1 MKKKIGLVPKLIMGI
16 IAGILIGQ
24 FAPEFLVRVLVTA
37 SSLFSSFL
45 KFVIP
50 FIIIGF
56 VTAGIADL
64 ATGAGKLLG
73 VTTGIAYAS
82 TVIAGLIAFT
92 VASVIFPSFIDPSV
106 ANSIGDPEAGMLSA
120 IFSIPLSPMVDVTA
134 AIVFAFT
141 MGLGI
146 SALRNNG
153 KGETLFNLFQE
164 FQEIVTKTLSP
175 MVDVTAAIVFAF
187 TMGLGI
193 SALRNNGKGETL
205 FNLFQEFQ
213 EIVTKTLSTVIIPL
227 LPIYIAG
234 TFANI
239 TYAGQVWNILGV
251 FWRVYLI
258 VIPLHLIYLVIQF
271 TTAGAI
277 SKKNPFVMLKNQIPG
292 YLTAVGT
299 QSSAATIPVNVSC
312 AEKNGVS
319 KNIRE
324 FCVPLCATIHLSGS
338 IISVTSFAVAV
349 LMMNGVNVS
358 CAEKN
363 GVSKN
368 IREFCVPLC
377 ATIHLSGSIIS
388 VTSFAVAVLMMNG
401 MDYGLTTMLPFILM
415 LGIAM
420 VAAPGAPGG
429 AIMSAL
435 PFLPMIGIP
444 SDGGLASLMIAL
456 YLTQDSFGTAAN
468 VSGDNAIAVIVDH
481 LNNKWS
487 KNEKSKD
494 IV

>member
-1 MKKKIGLVPKLIMGI
+1 MSKKKIGLVPKLIIGI
-16 IAGILIGQ
+16 IAGILIGS
-24 FAPEFLVRVLVTA
+24 FAPEFLVKVLVTA
-37 SSLFSSFL
+37 SSLFSAFL

-73 VTTGIAYAS
+73 VTTGIAYGS
-82 TVIAGLIAFT
+82 TIVAGTLAFI
-92 VASVIFPSFIDPSV
+92 VASLIFPSFIDPSV
-106 ANSIGDPEAGMLSA
+106 ASQIGDPEAGMLEP
-120 IFSIPLSPMVDVTA
+120 IFTIPLSPMVDVTA
-134 AIVFAFT
+134 AIVFSFT

-146 SALRNNG
+146 SALRNND
-153 KGETLFNLFQE
+153 KGEILYNLFQE
-164 FQEIVTKTLSP
+164 FQEIITKVLS
-175 MVDVTAAIVFAF
+175 I
-187 TMGLGI
+187 I
-193 SALRNNGKGETL
+193 
-205 FNLFQEFQ
+205 
-213 EIVTKTLSTVIIPL
+213 IIPL

-239 TYAGQVWNILGV
+239 TYAGQVWNILSI
-251 FWRVYLI
+251 FWRVYLV
-258 VIPLHLIYLVIQF
+258 VIPLHIVYLIIQF
-271 TTAGAI
+271 TTAGFVTG
-277 SKKNPFVMLKNQIPG
+277 KNPLKMLKNQIPG

-299 QSSAATIPVNVSC
+299 QSSAAAIPVNVEC
-312 AEKNGVS
+312 AKNNGVS
-319 KNIRE
+319 KE
-324 FCVPLCATIHLSGS
+324 
-338 IISVTSFAVAV
+338 
-349 LMMNGVNVS
+349 
-358 CAEKN
+358 
-363 GVSKN
+363 

-401 MDYGLTTMLPFILM
+401 MDYGFSTVFPFILM

-468 VSGDNAIAVIVDH
+468 VSGDNAIAAVVDH
-481 LNNKWS
+481 LNKKWS
-487 KNEKSKD
+487 KKADNKVD
-494 IV
+494 

>member
-1 MKKKIGLVPKLIMGI
+1 MSKKKIGLVPKLIIGI
-16 IAGILIGQ
+16 IAGILIGS
-24 FAPEFLVRVLVTA
+24 FAPEFLVKVLVTA
-37 SSLFSSFL
+37 SSLFSAFL

-73 VTTGIAYAS
+73 VTTGIAYGS
-82 TVIAGLIAFT
+82 TIVAGTLAFI
-92 VASVIFPSFIDPSV
+92 VASLIFPSFIDPSV
-106 ANSIGDPEAGMLSA
+106 ASQIGDPEAGMLEP
-120 IFSIPLSPMVDVTA
+120 IFTIPLSPMVDVTA
-134 AIVFAFT
+134 AIVFSFT

-146 SALRNNG
+146 SALRNND
-153 KGETLFNLFQE
+153 KGEILYNLFQE
-164 FQEIVTKTLSP
+164 FQEIITK
-175 MVDVTAAIVFAF
+175 V
-187 TMGLGI
+187 
-193 SALRNNGKGETL
+193 
-205 FNLFQEFQ
+205 
-213 EIVTKTLSTVIIPL
+213 LSTIIIPL

-239 TYAGQVWNILGV
+239 TYAGQVWNILSI
-251 FWRVYLI
+251 FWRVYLV
-258 VIPLHLIYLVIQF
+258 VIPLHIVYLIIQF
-271 TTAGAI
+271 TTAGFVTG
-277 SKKNPFVMLKNQIPG
+277 KNPLKMLKNQIPG

-299 QSSAATIPVNVSC
+299 QSSAATIPVNVEC
-312 AEKNGVS
+312 AKNNGVS
-319 KNIRE
+319 KE
-324 FCVPLCATIHLSGS
+324 
-338 IISVTSFAVAV
+338 
-349 LMMNGVNVS
+349 
-358 CAEKN
+358 
-363 GVSKN
+363 

-401 MDYGLTTMLPFILM
+401 MDYGFSTVFPFILM
-415 LGIAM
+415 LGIVM

-468 VSGDNAIAVIVDH
+468 VSGDNAIAAVVDH
-481 LNNKWS
+481 LNKKWS
-487 KNEKSKD
+487 KKADNK
-494 IV
+494 VA

>member
-1 MKKKIGLVPKLIMGI
+1 MSKKKIGLVPKLIIGI
-16 IAGILIGQ
+16 IAGILIGS
-24 FAPEFLVRVLVTA
+24 FAPEFLVKVLVTA
-37 SSLFSSFL
+37 SSLFSAFL

-73 VTTGIAYAS
+73 VTTGIAYGS
-82 TVIAGLIAFT
+82 TIVAGTLAFI
-92 VASVIFPSFIDPSV
+92 VASLIFPSFIDPSV
-106 ANSIGDPEAGMLSA
+106 ASQIGDPEAGMLEP
-120 IFSIPLSPMVDVTA
+120 IFTIPLSPMVDVTA
-134 AIVFAFT
+134 AIVFSFT

-146 SALRNNG
+146 SALRNND
-153 KGETLFNLFQE
+153 KGEILYNLFQE
-164 FQEIVTKTLSP
+164 FQEIITKVLS
-175 MVDVTAAIVFAF
+175 I
-187 TMGLGI
+187 I
-193 SALRNNGKGETL
+193 
-205 FNLFQEFQ
+205 
-213 EIVTKTLSTVIIPL
+213 IIPL

-239 TYAGQVWNILGV
+239 TYAGQVWNILSI
-251 FWRVYLI
+251 FWRVYLV
-258 VIPLHLIYLVIQF
+258 VIPLHIVYLIIQF
-271 TTAGAI
+271 TTAGFVTG
-277 SKKNPFVMLKNQIPG
+277 KNPLKMLKNQIPG
-292 YLTAVGT
+292 YLIAVGT
-299 QSSAATIPVNVSC
+299 QSSAATIPVNVEC
-312 AEKNGVS
+312 AKNNGVS
-319 KNIRE
+319 KE
-324 FCVPLCATIHLSGS
+324 
-338 IISVTSFAVAV
+338 
-349 LMMNGVNVS
+349 
-358 CAEKN
+358 
-363 GVSKN
+363 

-401 MDYGLTTMLPFILM
+401 MDHGFSTVFLFILM

-468 VSGDNAIAVIVDH
+468 VSGDNAIAAVVDH
-481 LNNKWS
+481 LNKKWS
-487 KNEKSKD
+487 KKADNKVD
-494 IV
+494 

>member
-1 MKKKIGLVPKLIMGI
+1 MSKKKIGLVPKLIIGI
-16 IAGILIGQ
+16 IAGILIGS
-24 FAPEFLVRVLVTA
+24 FAPEFLVKVLVTA
-37 SSLFSSFL
+37 SSLFSAFL

-64 ATGAGKLLG
+64 ATGAGNLLG
-73 VTTGIAYAS
+73 VT
-82 TVIAGLIAFT
+82 LAFI
-92 VASVIFPSFIDPSV
+92 VASLIFPSFIDPSV
-106 ANSIGDPEAGMLSA
+106 ASQIGDPEAGMLEP
-120 IFSIPLSPMVDVTA
+120 IFTIPLSPMVDVTA
-134 AIVFAFT
+134 AIVFSFT

-146 SALRNNG
+146 SALRNND
-153 KGETLFNLFQE
+153 KGEILYNLFQE
-164 FQEIVTKTLSP
+164 FQEIITK
-175 MVDVTAAIVFAF
+175 V
-187 TMGLGI
+187 
-193 SALRNNGKGETL
+193 
-205 FNLFQEFQ
+205 
-213 EIVTKTLSTVIIPL
+213 LSTIIIPL

-239 TYAGQVWNILGV
+239 TYAGQVWNILSI
-251 FWRVYLI
+251 FWRVYLV
-258 VIPLHLIYLVIQF
+258 VIPLHIVYLIIQF
-271 TTAGAI
+271 TTAGFVTG
-277 SKKNPFVMLKNQIPG
+277 KNPLKMLKNQIPG

-299 QSSAATIPVNVSC
+299 QSSAATIPVNVEC
-312 AEKNGVS
+312 AKNNGVS
-319 KNIRE
+319 KE
-324 FCVPLCATIHLSGS
+324 
-338 IISVTSFAVAV
+338 
-349 LMMNGVNVS
+349 
-358 CAEKN
+358 
-363 GVSKN
+363 

-401 MDYGLTTMLPFILM
+401 MDHGFSTVFPFILM

-468 VSGDNAIAVIVDH
+468 VSGDNAIAAVVDH
-481 LNNKWS
+481 LNKKWS
-487 KNEKSKD
+487 KKADNK
-494 IV
+494 VA

>member
-1 MKKKIGLVPKLIMGI
+1 MSKKKIGLVPKLIIGN
-16 IAGILIGQ
+16 IAGILIGS
-24 FAPEFLVRVLVTA
+24 FAPEFLVKVLVTA
-37 SSLFSSFL
+37 SSLFSAFL

-73 VTTGIAYAS
+73 VTTGIAYGS
-82 TVIAGLIAFT
+82 TIVAGTLAFI
-92 VASVIFPSFIDPSV
+92 VASLIFPSFIDPSV
-106 ANSIGDPEAGMLSA
+106 ASQIGDPEAGMLEP
-120 IFSIPLSPMVDVTA
+120 IFTIPLSPMVDVTA
-134 AIVFAFT
+134 AIVFSFT

-146 SALRNNG
+146 SALRNND
-153 KGETLFNLFQE
+153 KGEILYNLFQE
-164 FQEIVTKTLSP
+164 FQEIITKVLS
-175 MVDVTAAIVFAF
+175 I
-187 TMGLGI
+187 I
-193 SALRNNGKGETL
+193 
-205 FNLFQEFQ
+205 
-213 EIVTKTLSTVIIPL
+213 IIPL

-239 TYAGQVWNILGV
+239 TYAGQVWNILSI
-251 FWRVYLI
+251 FWRVYLV
-258 VIPLHLIYLVIQF
+258 VIPLHIVYLIIQF
-271 TTAGAI
+271 TTAGFVTG
-277 SKKNPFVMLKNQIPG
+277 KNPLKMLKNQIPG

-299 QSSAATIPVNVSC
+299 QSSAATIPVNVEC
-312 AEKNGVS
+312 AKNNGVS
-319 KNIRE
+319 KE
-324 FCVPLCATIHLSGS
+324 
-338 IISVTSFAVAV
+338 
-349 LMMNGVNVS
+349 
-358 CAEKN
+358 
-363 GVSKN
+363 

-401 MDYGLTTMLPFILM
+401 MDHGFSTVFLFILM

-468 VSGDNAIAVIVDH
+468 VSGDNAIAAVVDH
-481 LNNKWS
+481 LNKKWS
-487 KNEKSKD
+487 KKADNK
-494 IV
+494 VA

>member
-1 MKKKIGLVPKLIMGI
+1 MSKKKIGLVPKLIIGI
-16 IAGILIGQ
+16 IAGILIGS
-24 FAPEFLVRVLVTA
+24 FAPEFLVKVLVTA
-37 SSLFSSFL
+37 SSLFSAFL

-73 VTTGIAYAS
+73 VTTGIAYGS
-82 TVIAGLIAFT
+82 TIVAGTLAFI
-92 VASVIFPSFIDPSV
+92 VASLIFPSFIDPSV
-106 ANSIGDPEAGMLSA
+106 ASQIGDPEAGMLEP
-120 IFSIPLSPMVDVTA
+120 IFTIPLSPMVDVTA
-134 AIVFAFT
+134 AIVFSFT

-146 SALRNNG
+146 SALRNND
-153 KGETLFNLFQE
+153 KGEILYNLFQE
-164 FQEIVTKTLSP
+164 FQEIITK
-175 MVDVTAAIVFAF
+175 V
-187 TMGLGI
+187 
-193 SALRNNGKGETL
+193 
-205 FNLFQEFQ
+205 
-213 EIVTKTLSTVIIPL
+213 LSTIIIPL

-239 TYAGQVWNILGV
+239 TYAGQVWNILSI
-251 FWRVYLI
+251 FWRVYLV
-258 VIPLHLIYLVIQF
+258 VIPLHIVYLIIQF
-271 TTAGAI
+271 TTAGFVTG
-277 SKKNPFVMLKNQIPG
+277 KNPLKMLKNQIPG

-299 QSSAATIPVNVSC
+299 QSSAATIPVNVEC
-312 AEKNGVS
+312 AKNNGVS
-319 KNIRE
+319 KE
-324 FCVPLCATIHLSGS
+324 
-338 IISVTSFAVAV
+338 
-349 LMMNGVNVS
+349 
-358 CAEKN
+358 
-363 GVSKN
+363 

-401 MDYGLTTMLPFILM
+401 MDHGFSTVFLFILM

-468 VSGDNAIAVIVDH
+468 VSGDNAIAAVVDH
-481 LNNKWS
+481 LNKKWS
-487 KNEKSKD
+487 KKADNK
-494 IV
+494 VA

>member
-1 MKKKIGLVPKLIMGI
+1 MSKKKIGLVPKLIIGI
-16 IAGILIGQ
+16 IAGILIGS
-24 FAPEFLVRVLVTA
+24 FAPEFLVKVLVTA
-37 SSLFSSFL
+37 SSLFSAFL

-73 VTTGIAYAS
+73 VTTGIAYGS
-82 TVIAGLIAFT
+82 TIVAGTLAFI
-92 VASVIFPSFIDPSV
+92 VASLIFPSFIDPSV
-106 ANSIGDPEAGMLSA
+106 ASQIGDPEAGMLEP
-120 IFSIPLSPMVDVTA
+120 IFTIPLSPMVDVTA
-134 AIVFAFT
+134 AIVFSFT

-146 SALRNNG
+146 SALRNND
-153 KGETLFNLFQE
+153 KGEILYNLFQE
-164 FQEIVTKTLSP
+164 FQEIITK
-175 MVDVTAAIVFAF
+175 V
-187 TMGLGI
+187 
-193 SALRNNGKGETL
+193 
-205 FNLFQEFQ
+205 
-213 EIVTKTLSTVIIPL
+213 LSTIIIPL

-239 TYAGQVWNILGV
+239 TYAGQVWNILSI
-251 FWRVYLI
+251 FWRVYLV
-258 VIPLHLIYLVIQF
+258 VIPLHIVYLIIQF
-271 TTAGAI
+271 TTAGFVTG
-277 SKKNPFVMLKNQIPG
+277 KNPLKMLKNQIPG

-299 QSSAATIPVNVSC
+299 QSSAATIPVNVEC
-312 AEKNGVS
+312 AKNNGVS
-319 KNIRE
+319 KE
-324 FCVPLCATIHLSGS
+324 
-338 IISVTSFAVAV
+338 
-349 LMMNGVNVS
+349 
-358 CAEKN
+358 
-363 GVSKN
+363 

-401 MDYGLTTMLPFILM
+401 MDHGFSTVFPFILM

-468 VSGDNAIAVIVDH
+468 VSGDNAIAAVVDH
-481 LNNKWS
+481 LNKKWS
-487 KNEKSKD
+487 KKANNK
-494 IV
+494 VA

>member
-1 MKKKIGLVPKLIMGI
+1 MSKKKIGLVPKLIIGI
-16 IAGILIGQ
+16 IAGILIGS
-24 FAPEFLVRVLVTA
+24 FAPEFLVKVLVTA
-37 SSLFSSFL
+37 SSLFSAFL

-73 VTTGIAYAS
+73 VTTGIAYGS
-82 TVIAGLIAFT
+82 TIVAGTLAFI
-92 VASVIFPSFIDPSV
+92 VASLIFPSFIDPSV
-106 ANSIGDPEAGMLSA
+106 ASQIGDPEAGMLEP
-120 IFSIPLSPMVDVTA
+120 IFTIPLSPMVDVTA
-134 AIVFAFT
+134 AIVFSFT

-146 SALRNNG
+146 SALRNND
-153 KGETLFNLFQE
+153 KGEILYNLFQE
-164 FQEIVTKTLSP
+164 FQQIITK
-175 MVDVTAAIVFAF
+175 V
-187 TMGLGI
+187 
-193 SALRNNGKGETL
+193 
-205 FNLFQEFQ
+205 
-213 EIVTKTLSTVIIPL
+213 LSTIIIPL

-239 TYAGQVWNILGV
+239 TYAGQVWNILSI
-251 FWRVYLI
+251 FWRVYLV
-258 VIPLHLIYLVIQF
+258 VIPLHIVYLVIQF
-271 TTAGAI
+271 TTAGFVTG
-277 SKKNPFVMLKNQIPG
+277 KNPLKMLKNQIPG

-299 QSSAATIPVNVSC
+299 QSSAATIPVNVEC
-312 AEKNGVS
+312 AKNNGVS
-319 KNIRE
+319 KE
-324 FCVPLCATIHLSGS
+324 
-338 IISVTSFAVAV
+338 
-349 LMMNGVNVS
+349 
-358 CAEKN
+358 
-363 GVSKN
+363 

-401 MDYGLTTMLPFILM
+401 MDHGFSTVFPFILM

-468 VSGDNAIAVIVDH
+468 VSGDNAIAAVVDH
-481 LNNKWS
+481 LNKKWS
-487 KNEKSKD
+487 KKADNK
-494 IV
+494 VA

>member
-1 MKKKIGLVPKLIMGI
+1 MSKKKIGLVPKLIIGI
-16 IAGILIGQ
+16 IAGILIGS
-24 FAPEFLVRVLVTA
+24 FAPEFLVKVLVTA
-37 SSLFSSFL
+37 SSLFSAFL

-73 VTTGIAYAS
+73 VTTGIAYGS
-82 TVIAGLIAFT
+82 TIVAGTLAFI
-92 VASVIFPSFIDPSV
+92 VASLIFPSFIDPSV
-106 ANSIGDPEAGMLSA
+106 ASQIGDPEAGMLES
-120 IFSIPLSPMVDVTA
+120 IFTIPLSPMVDVTA
-134 AIVFAFT
+134 AIVFSFT

-146 SALRNNG
+146 SALRNND
-153 KGETLFNLFQE
+153 KGEILYNLFQE
-164 FQEIVTKTLSP
+164 FQEIITKVLS
-175 MVDVTAAIVFAF
+175 I
-187 TMGLGI
+187 I
-193 SALRNNGKGETL
+193 
-205 FNLFQEFQ
+205 
-213 EIVTKTLSTVIIPL
+213 IIPL

-239 TYAGQVWNILGV
+239 TYAGQVWNILSI
-251 FWRVYLI
+251 FWRVYLV
-258 VIPLHLIYLVIQF
+258 VIPLHIVYLVIQF
-271 TTAGAI
+271 TTAGFVTG
-277 SKKNPFVMLKNQIPG
+277 KNPLKMLKNQTPG

-299 QSSAATIPVNVSC
+299 QSSAATIPVNVEC
-312 AEKNGVS
+312 AKNNGVS
-319 KNIRE
+319 KE
-324 FCVPLCATIHLSGS
+324 
-338 IISVTSFAVAV
+338 
-349 LMMNGVNVS
+349 
-358 CAEKN
+358 
-363 GVSKN
+363 

-401 MDYGLTTMLPFILM
+401 MDHGFSTVFPFILM

-444 SDGGLASLMIAL
+444 SDGGLASLMMAL

-468 VSGDNAIAVIVDH
+468 VSGDNAIAAVVDH
-481 LNNKWS
+481 LNKKWS
-487 KNEKSKD
+487 KKADNK
-494 IV
+494 VA

>member
-1 MKKKIGLVPKLIMGI
+1 MSKKKIGLVPKLIIGI
-16 IAGILIGQ
+16 IAGILIGS
-24 FAPEFLVRVLVTA
+24 FAPEFLVKVLVTA
-37 SSLFSSFL
+37 SSLFSAFL

-73 VTTGIAYAS
+73 VTTGIAYGS
-82 TVIAGLIAFT
+82 TIVAGTLAFI
-92 VASVIFPSFIDPSV
+92 VASLIFPSFIDPSV
-106 ANSIGDPEAGMLSA
+106 ASQIGDPEAGMLEP
-120 IFSIPLSPMVDVTA
+120 IFTIPLSPMVDVTA
-134 AIVFAFT
+134 AIVFSFT

-146 SALRNNG
+146 SALRNND
-153 KGETLFNLFQE
+153 KGEILYNLFQE
-164 FQEIVTKTLSP
+164 FQEIITK
-175 MVDVTAAIVFAF
+175 V
-187 TMGLGI
+187 
-193 SALRNNGKGETL
+193 
-205 FNLFQEFQ
+205 
-213 EIVTKTLSTVIIPL
+213 LSTIIIPL

-239 TYAGQVWNILGV
+239 TYAGQVWNILSI
-251 FWRVYLI
+251 FWRVYLV
-258 VIPLHLIYLVIQF
+258 VIPLHIVYLIIQF
-271 TTAGAI
+271 TTAGFVTG
-277 SKKNPFVMLKNQIPG
+277 KNPLKMLKNQIPG

-299 QSSAATIPVNVSC
+299 QSSAATIPVNVEC
-312 AEKNGVS
+312 AKNNGVS
-319 KNIRE
+319 KEIRE
-324 FCVPLCATIHLSGS
+324 I
-338 IISVTSFAVAV
+338 
-349 LMMNGVNVS
+349 
-358 CAEKN
+358 
-363 GVSKN
+363 
-368 IREFCVPLC
+368 CVPLC

-401 MDYGLTTMLPFILM
+401 MDHGFSTVFPFILM

-468 VSGDNAIAVIVDH
+468 VSGDNAIAAVVDH
-481 LNNKWS
+481 LNKKWS
-487 KNEKSKD
+487 KKADNKVD
-494 IV
+494 

>member
-1 MKKKIGLVPKLIMGI
+1 MSKKKIGLVPKLIIGI
-16 IAGILIGQ
+16 IAGILIGS
-24 FAPEFLVRVLVTA
+24 FAPEFLVKVLVTA
-37 SSLFSSFL
+37 SSLFSAFL

-73 VTTGIAYAS
+73 VTTGIAYGS
-82 TVIAGLIAFT
+82 TIVAGTLAFI
-92 VASVIFPSFIDPSV
+92 VASLIFPSFIDPSV
-106 ANSIGDPEAGMLSA
+106 ASQIGDPEAGMLEP
-120 IFSIPLSPMVDVTA
+120 IFTIPLSPMVDVTA

-146 SALRNNG
+146 SALRNND
-153 KGETLFNLFQE
+153 KGEILYNLFQE
-164 FQEIVTKTLSP
+164 FQEIITKVLS
-175 MVDVTAAIVFAF
+175 I
-187 TMGLGI
+187 I
-193 SALRNNGKGETL
+193 
-205 FNLFQEFQ
+205 
-213 EIVTKTLSTVIIPL
+213 IIPL

-239 TYAGQVWNILGV
+239 TYAGQVWNILSI
-251 FWRVYLI
+251 FWRVYLV
-258 VIPLHLIYLVIQF
+258 VIPLHIVYLVIQF
-271 TTAGAI
+271 TTAGFVTG
-277 SKKNPFVMLKNQIPG
+277 KNPLKMLKNQIPG

-299 QSSAATIPVNVSC
+299 QSSAATIPVNVEC
-312 AEKNGVS
+312 AKNNGVS
-319 KNIRE
+319 KE
-324 FCVPLCATIHLSGS
+324 
-338 IISVTSFAVAV
+338 
-349 LMMNGVNVS
+349 
-358 CAEKN
+358 
-363 GVSKN
+363 

-401 MDYGLTTMLPFILM
+401 MDHGFSTVFPFILM

-468 VSGDNAIAVIVDH
+468 VSGDNAIAAVVDH
-481 LNNKWS
+481 LNKKWS
-487 KNEKSKD
+487 KKADNKVD
-494 IV
+494 

>member
-1 MKKKIGLVPKLIMGI
+1 MSKKKIGLVPKLIIGI
-16 IAGILIGQ
+16 IAGILIGS
-24 FAPEFLVRVLVTA
+24 FAPEFLVKVLVTA
-37 SSLFSSFL
+37 SSLFSAFL

-73 VTTGIAYAS
+73 VTTGIAYGS
-82 TVIAGLIAFT
+82 TIVAGTLAFI
-92 VASVIFPSFIDPSV
+92 VASLIFPSFIDPSV
-106 ANSIGDPEAGMLSA
+106 ASQIGDPEAGMLEP
-120 IFSIPLSPMVDVTA
+120 IFTIPLSPMVDVTA
-134 AIVFAFT
+134 AIVFSFT

-146 SALRNNG
+146 SALRNND
-153 KGETLFNLFQE
+153 KGEILYNLFQE
-164 FQEIVTKTLSP
+164 FQEIITKVLS
-175 MVDVTAAIVFAF
+175 I
-187 TMGLGI
+187 I
-193 SALRNNGKGETL
+193 
-205 FNLFQEFQ
+205 
-213 EIVTKTLSTVIIPL
+213 IIPL

-239 TYAGQVWNILGV
+239 TYAGQVWNILSI
-251 FWRVYLI
+251 FWRVYLV
-258 VIPLHLIYLVIQF
+258 VIPLHIVYLIIQF
-271 TTAGAI
+271 TTAGFVTG
-277 SKKNPFVMLKNQIPG
+277 KNPLKMLKNQIPG

-299 QSSAATIPVNVSC
+299 QSSAATIPVNVEC
-312 AEKNGVS
+312 AKNNGVS
-319 KNIRE
+319 KE
-324 FCVPLCATIHLSGS
+324 
-338 IISVTSFAVAV
+338 
-349 LMMNGVNVS
+349 
-358 CAEKN
+358 
-363 GVSKN
+363 

-401 MDYGLTTMLPFILM
+401 MDHGFSTVFLFILM

-429 AIMSAL
+429 AIMSEL

-468 VSGDNAIAVIVDH
+468 VSGDNAIAAVVDH
-481 LNNKWS
+481 LNKKWS
-487 KNEKSKD
+487 KKADNKVD
-494 IV
+494 

>member
-16 IAGILIGQ
+16 IAGILIGS
-24 FAPEFLVRVLVTA
+24 FAPEFLVKVLVTA
-37 SSLFSSFL
+37 SGLFSAFL

-73 VTTGIAYAS
+73 ITTGIAYGS
-82 TVIAGLIAFT
+82 TVIAGLLAFT
-92 VASVIFPSFIDPSV
+92 VASIIFPSFIDPSV
-106 ANSIGDPEAGMLSA
+106 ASKMVDPEAGMLA
-120 IFSIPLSPMVDVTA
+120 PYFSIPLSPMVDVTA
-134 AIVFAFT
+134 AIVFAF
-141 MGLGI
+141 MLGLGI

-153 KGETLFNLFQE
+153 KGEILY
-164 FQEIVTKTLSP
+164 KMS
-175 MVDVTAAIVFAF
+175 
-187 TMGLGI
+187 
-193 SALRNNGKGETL
+193 
-205 FNLFQEFQ
+205 QEFQ
-213 EIVTKTLSTVIIPL
+213 EIVTKTLSTIIIPL
-227 LPIYIAG
+227 LPVYIAG

-239 TYAGQVWNILGV
+239 TYAGQVWSILGV
-251 FWRVYLI
+251 FWRVYLV
-258 VIPLHLIYLVIQF
+258 VIPLHIIYISLQF
-271 TTAGAI
+271 ISAGAI
-277 SKKNPFVMLKNQIPG
+277 SGKNPFKMIKNQIPG

-299 QSSAATIPVNVSC
+299 QSSAATIPVNVEC
-312 AEKNGVS
+312 AKNNGVG
-319 KNIRE
+319 KE
-324 FCVPLCATIHLSGS
+324 
-338 IISVTSFAVAV
+338 
-349 LMMNGVNVS
+349 
-358 CAEKN
+358 
-363 GVSKN
+363 

-401 MDYGLTTMLPFILM
+401 MDYSLTTILPFILM

-444 SDGGLASLMIAL
+444 ADGGLASLMIAL

-481 LNNKWS
+481 INK
-487 KNEKSKD
+487 KLTKKSMA
-494 IV
+494 

>member
-1 MKKKIGLVPKLIMGI
+1 MSKKKIGLVPKLIIGI
-16 IAGILIGQ
+16 IAGILIGS
-24 FAPEFLVRVLVTA
+24 FAPEFLVKVLVTA
-37 SSLFSSFL
+37 SSLFSAFL
-45 KFVIP
+45 KFVIT

-73 VTTGIAYAS
+73 VTTGIAYGS
-82 TVIAGLIAFT
+82 TIVAGTLAFI
-92 VASVIFPSFIDPSV
+92 VASLIFPSFIDPSV
-106 ANSIGDPEAGMLSA
+106 ASQIGDPEAGMLEP
-120 IFSIPLSPMVDVTA
+120 IFTIPLSPMVDVTA
-134 AIVFAFT
+134 AIVFSFT

-146 SALRNNG
+146 SALRNND
-153 KGETLFNLFQE
+153 KGEILYNLFQE
-164 FQEIVTKTLSP
+164 FQEIITKVLS
-175 MVDVTAAIVFAF
+175 I
-187 TMGLGI
+187 I
-193 SALRNNGKGETL
+193 
-205 FNLFQEFQ
+205 
-213 EIVTKTLSTVIIPL
+213 IIPL

-239 TYAGQVWNILGV
+239 TYAGQVWNILSI
-251 FWRVYLI
+251 FWRVYLV
-258 VIPLHLIYLVIQF
+258 VIPLHIVYLVIQF
-271 TTAGAI
+271 TTAGFVTG
-277 SKKNPFVMLKNQIPG
+277 KNPLKMLKNQIPG

-299 QSSAATIPVNVSC
+299 QSSAATIPVNVEC
-312 AEKNGVS
+312 AKNNGVS
-319 KNIRE
+319 KE
-324 FCVPLCATIHLSGS
+324 
-338 IISVTSFAVAV
+338 
-349 LMMNGVNVS
+349 
-358 CAEKN
+358 
-363 GVSKN
+363 

-401 MDYGLTTMLPFILM
+401 MDHGFSTVFPFILM

-468 VSGDNAIAVIVDH
+468 VSGDNAIAAVVDH
-481 LNNKWS
+481 LNKKWS
-487 KNEKSKD
+487 KKADNK
-494 IV
+494 VA

>member
-1 MKKKIGLVPKLIMGI
+1 MSKKKIGLVPKLIIGI
-16 IAGILIGQ
+16 IAGILIGS
-24 FAPEFLVRVLVTA
+24 FAPEFLVKVLVTA
-37 SSLFSSFL
+37 SSLFSAFL

-73 VTTGIAYAS
+73 VTTGIAYGS
-82 TVIAGLIAFT
+82 TIVAGTLAFI
-92 VASVIFPSFIDPSV
+92 VASLIFPSFIDPSV
-106 ANSIGDPEAGMLSA
+106 ASQIGDPEAGMLES
-120 IFSIPLSPMVDVTA
+120 IFTIPLSPMVDVTA
-134 AIVFAFT
+134 AIVFSFT

-146 SALRNNG
+146 SALRNND
-153 KGETLFNLFQE
+153 KGEILYNLFQE
-164 FQEIVTKTLSP
+164 FQEIITKVLS
-175 MVDVTAAIVFAF
+175 I
-187 TMGLGI
+187 I
-193 SALRNNGKGETL
+193 
-205 FNLFQEFQ
+205 
-213 EIVTKTLSTVIIPL
+213 IIPL

-239 TYAGQVWNILGV
+239 TYAGQVWNILSI
-251 FWRVYLI
+251 FWRVYLV
-258 VIPLHLIYLVIQF
+258 VIPLHIVYLIIQF
-271 TTAGAI
+271 TTAGFVTG
-277 SKKNPFVMLKNQIPG
+277 KNPLKMLKNQIPG

-299 QSSAATIPVNVSC
+299 QSSAATIPVNVEC
-312 AEKNGVS
+312 AKNNGVS
-319 KNIRE
+319 KE
-324 FCVPLCATIHLSGS
+324 
-338 IISVTSFAVAV
+338 
-349 LMMNGVNVS
+349 
-358 CAEKN
+358 
-363 GVSKN
+363 

-401 MDYGLTTMLPFILM
+401 MDHGFSTVFLFILM

-468 VSGDNAIAVIVDH
+468 VSGDNAIAAVVDH
-481 LNNKWS
+481 LNKKWS
-487 KNEKSKD
+487 KKADNKVD
-494 IV
+494 

>member
-1 MKKKIGLVPKLIMGI
+1 MSKKKIGLVPKLIIGI
-16 IAGILIGQ
+16 IAGILIGS
-24 FAPEFLVRVLVTA
+24 FAPEFLVKVLVTA
-37 SSLFSSFL
+37 SSLFSAFL

-73 VTTGIAYAS
+73 VTTGIAYGS
-82 TVIAGLIAFT
+82 TIVAGTLAFI
-92 VASVIFPSFIDPSV
+92 VASLIFPSFIDPSV
-106 ANSIGDPEAGMLSA
+106 ASQIGDPEAGMLES
-120 IFSIPLSPMVDVTA
+120 IFTIPLSPMVDVTA
-134 AIVFAFT
+134 AIVFSFT

-146 SALRNNG
+146 SALRNND
-153 KGETLFNLFQE
+153 KGEILYNLFQE
-164 FQEIVTKTLSP
+164 FQEIITKVLS
-175 MVDVTAAIVFAF
+175 I
-187 TMGLGI
+187 I
-193 SALRNNGKGETL
+193 
-205 FNLFQEFQ
+205 
-213 EIVTKTLSTVIIPL
+213 IIPL

-239 TYAGQVWNILGV
+239 TYAGQVWNILSI
-251 FWRVYLI
+251 FWRVYLV
-258 VIPLHLIYLVIQF
+258 VIPLHIVYLVIQF
-271 TTAGAI
+271 TTAGFVTG
-277 SKKNPFVMLKNQIPG
+277 KNPLKMLKNQIPG

-299 QSSAATIPVNVSC
+299 QSSAATIPVNVEC
-312 AEKNGVS
+312 AKNNGVS
-319 KNIRE
+319 KE
-324 FCVPLCATIHLSGS
+324 
-338 IISVTSFAVAV
+338 
-349 LMMNGVNVS
+349 
-358 CAEKN
+358 
-363 GVSKN
+363 

-401 MDYGLTTMLPFILM
+401 MDHGFSTVLPFILM

-468 VSGDNAIAVIVDH
+468 VSGDNAIAAVVDH
-481 LNNKWS
+481 LNKKWS
-487 KNEKSKD
+487 KKADNK
-494 IV
+494 VA

>member
-1 MKKKIGLVPKLIMGI
+1 MSKKKIWLVPKLIIGI
-16 IAGILIGQ
+16 IAGILIGS
-24 FAPEFLVRVLVTA
+24 FAPEFLVKVLVTA
-37 SSLFSSFL
+37 SSLFSAFL

-73 VTTGIAYAS
+73 VTTGIAYGS
-82 TVIAGLIAFT
+82 TIVAGTLAFI
-92 VASVIFPSFIDPSV
+92 VASLIFPSFIGPSV
-106 ANSIGDPEAGMLSA
+106 ASQIGDPEAGMLEP
-120 IFSIPLSPMVDVTA
+120 IFTIPLSPMVDVTA
-134 AIVFAFT
+134 AIVFSFT

-146 SALRNNG
+146 SALRNND
-153 KGETLFNLFQE
+153 KGEILYNLFQE
-164 FQEIVTKTLSP
+164 FQEIITK
-175 MVDVTAAIVFAF
+175 V
-187 TMGLGI
+187 
-193 SALRNNGKGETL
+193 
-205 FNLFQEFQ
+205 
-213 EIVTKTLSTVIIPL
+213 LSTIIIPL

-239 TYAGQVWNILGV
+239 TYAGQVWNILSI
-251 FWRVYLI
+251 FWRVYLV
-258 VIPLHLIYLVIQF
+258 VIPLHIVYLIIQF
-271 TTAGAI
+271 TTAGFVTG
-277 SKKNPFVMLKNQIPG
+277 KNPLKMLKNQIPG

-299 QSSAATIPVNVSC
+299 QSSAATIPVNVEC
-312 AEKNGVS
+312 AKNNGVS
-319 KNIRE
+319 KE
-324 FCVPLCATIHLSGS
+324 
-338 IISVTSFAVAV
+338 
-349 LMMNGVNVS
+349 
-358 CAEKN
+358 
-363 GVSKN
+363 

-401 MDYGLTTMLPFILM
+401 MDHGFSTVFPFILM

-468 VSGDNAIAVIVDH
+468 VSGDNAIAAVVDH
-481 LNNKWS
+481 LNKKWS
-487 KNEKSKD
+487 KKADNK
-494 IV
+494 VA

>member
-64 ATGAGKLLG
+64 APGAGKLLG
-73 VTTGIAYAS
+73 VTTGIAYGS

-120 IFSIPLSPMVDVTA
+120 ILSIPL
-134 AIVFAFT
+134 
-141 MGLGI
+141 
-146 SALRNNG
+146 N
-153 KGETLFNLFQE
+153 
-164 FQEIVTKTLSP
+164 P

-349 LMMNGVNVS
+349 LMMNG
-358 CAEKN
+358 
-363 GVSKN
+363 
-368 IREFCVPLC
+368 
-377 ATIHLSGSIIS
+377 
-388 VTSFAVAVLMMNG
+388 
-401 MDYGLTTMLPFILM
+401 MDYSITTVLPFILM

-487 KNEKSKD
+487 KNEKTKKT
-494 IV
+494 V

>member
-24 FAPEFLVRVLVTA
+24 FAPEFLVKVLVTA
-37 SSLFSSFL
+37 SGLFSSFL
-45 KFVIP
+45 KFVMP

-73 VTTGIAYAS
+73 VTTGIAYGS
-82 TVIAGLIAFT
+82 TIIAGLLAFT

-106 ANSIGDPEAGMLSA
+106 ANSIGDPEAGMLSP

-164 FQEIVTKTLSP
+164 FQ
-175 MVDVTAAIVFAF
+175 A
-187 TMGLGI
+187 
-193 SALRNNGKGETL
+193 
-205 FNLFQEFQ
+205 
-213 EIVTKTLSTVIIPL
+213 IVTKTLSTVIIPL

-271 TTAGAI
+271 TTAGII
-277 SKKNPFVMLKNQIPG
+277 SKKNPFVMIKNQIPG

-349 LMMNGVNVS
+349 LMMNG
-358 CAEKN
+358 
-363 GVSKN
+363 
-368 IREFCVPLC
+368 
-377 ATIHLSGSIIS
+377 
-388 VTSFAVAVLMMNG
+388 
-401 MDYGLTTMLPFILM
+401 MDYSITTILPFILM

-481 LNNKWS
+481 LNSKWS
-487 KNEKSKD
+487 KNDKVKKT
-494 IV
+494 V

>member
-1 MKKKIGLVPKLIMGI
+1 MSKKKIGLVPKLIIGI
-16 IAGILIGQ
+16 IAGILIGS
-24 FAPEFLVRVLVTA
+24 FAPEFLVKVLVTA
-37 SSLFSSFL
+37 SSLFSAFL

-73 VTTGIAYAS
+73 VTTGIAYGS
-82 TVIAGLIAFT
+82 TIVAGTLAFI
-92 VASVIFPSFIDPSV
+92 VASLIFPSFIDPSV
-106 ANSIGDPEAGMLSA
+106 ASQIGDPEAGMLES
-120 IFSIPLSPMVDVTA
+120 IFTIPLLPMVDVTA
-134 AIVFAFT
+134 AIVFSFT

-146 SALRNNG
+146 SALRNND
-153 KGETLFNLFQE
+153 KGEILYNLFQE
-164 FQEIVTKTLSP
+164 FQEIITKVLS
-175 MVDVTAAIVFAF
+175 I
-187 TMGLGI
+187 I
-193 SALRNNGKGETL
+193 
-205 FNLFQEFQ
+205 
-213 EIVTKTLSTVIIPL
+213 IIPL

-239 TYAGQVWNILGV
+239 TYAGQVWNILSI
-251 FWRVYLI
+251 FWRVYLV
-258 VIPLHLIYLVIQF
+258 VIPLHIVYLIIQF
-271 TTAGAI
+271 TTAGFVTG
-277 SKKNPFVMLKNQIPG
+277 KNPLKMLKNQIPG

-299 QSSAATIPVNVSC
+299 QSSAATIPVNVEC
-312 AEKNGVS
+312 AKNNGVS
-319 KNIRE
+319 KE
-324 FCVPLCATIHLSGS
+324 
-338 IISVTSFAVAV
+338 
-349 LMMNGVNVS
+349 
-358 CAEKN
+358 
-363 GVSKN
+363 

-401 MDYGLTTMLPFILM
+401 MDHGFSTVFPFILM

-468 VSGDNAIAVIVDH
+468 VSGDNAIAAVVDH
-481 LNNKWS
+481 LNKKWS
-487 KNEKSKD
+487 KKADNKVD
-494 IV
+494 

>member
-1 MKKKIGLVPKLIMGI
+1 MSKKKIGLVPKLIIGI
-16 IAGILIGQ
+16 IAGILIGS
-24 FAPEFLVRVLVTA
+24 FAPEFLVKVLVTA
-37 SSLFSSFL
+37 SSLFSAFL

-73 VTTGIAYAS
+73 VTTGIAYGS
-82 TVIAGLIAFT
+82 TIVAGTLAFI
-92 VASVIFPSFIDPSV
+92 VASLIFPSFIDPSV
-106 ANSIGDPEAGMLSA
+106 ASQIGDPEAGMLES
-120 IFSIPLSPMVDVTA
+120 IFTIPLSPMVDVTA
-134 AIVFAFT
+134 AIVFSFT

-146 SALRNNG
+146 SALRNND
-153 KGETLFNLFQE
+153 KGEILYNLFQE
-164 FQEIVTKTLSP
+164 FQEIITKVLS
-175 MVDVTAAIVFAF
+175 I
-187 TMGLGI
+187 I
-193 SALRNNGKGETL
+193 
-205 FNLFQEFQ
+205 
-213 EIVTKTLSTVIIPL
+213 IIPL

-239 TYAGQVWNILGV
+239 TYAGQVWNILSI
-251 FWRVYLI
+251 FWRVYLV
-258 VIPLHLIYLVIQF
+258 VIPLHIVYLIIQF
-271 TTAGAI
+271 TTAGFVTG
-277 SKKNPFVMLKNQIPG
+277 KNPLKMLKNQIPG

-299 QSSAATIPVNVSC
+299 QSSAATIPVNVEC
-312 AEKNGVS
+312 AKNNGVS
-319 KNIRE
+319 KE
-324 FCVPLCATIHLSGS
+324 
-338 IISVTSFAVAV
+338 
-349 LMMNGVNVS
+349 
-358 CAEKN
+358 
-363 GVSKN
+363 

-401 MDYGLTTMLPFILM
+401 MDHGFSTVFPFILM
-415 LGIAM
+415 LGM

-468 VSGDNAIAVIVDH
+468 VSGDNAIAAVVDH
-481 LNNKWS
+481 LNKKWS
-487 KNEKSKD
+487 KKADNKVD
-494 IV
+494 